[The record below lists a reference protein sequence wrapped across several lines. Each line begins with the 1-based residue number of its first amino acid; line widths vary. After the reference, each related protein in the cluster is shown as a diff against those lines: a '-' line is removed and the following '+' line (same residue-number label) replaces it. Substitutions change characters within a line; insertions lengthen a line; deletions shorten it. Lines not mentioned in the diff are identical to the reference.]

1 MVKSAIVRIVDVCTR
16 HPWWV
21 IALALI
27 LSAVSADYAVRHFAI
42 KTDIND
48 LISGDLPWTKRAREF
63 LNTFPQ
69 REILAVVDAPT
80 PELVEQAATKLAEVL
95 QGRADVIRAVRQPQ
109 SGSFFERF
117 KRSLR
122 DQRRYGGGPFAKV
135 RYVEAEHTRPW
146 QCRCGAWLQ
155 ASAWSFD
162 AVDVAGVIALAILN
176 GLLATRFEWARN
188 GFAFAIPIAL
198 WVGYRL
204 SLQVEVTE
212 TTAIAARE
220 STSEG
225 PRGSG

>member
-1 MVKSAIVRIVDVCTR
+1 MEFRRPNECPR
-16 HPWWV
+16 CG
-21 IALALI
+21 
-27 LSAVSADYAVRHFAI
+27 FAY
-42 KTDIND
+42 TAFNRP
-48 LISGDLPWTKRAREF
+48 L
-63 LNTFPQ
+63 
-69 REILAVVDAPT
+69 
-80 PELVEQAATKLAEVL
+80 
-95 QGRADVIRAVRQPQ
+95 